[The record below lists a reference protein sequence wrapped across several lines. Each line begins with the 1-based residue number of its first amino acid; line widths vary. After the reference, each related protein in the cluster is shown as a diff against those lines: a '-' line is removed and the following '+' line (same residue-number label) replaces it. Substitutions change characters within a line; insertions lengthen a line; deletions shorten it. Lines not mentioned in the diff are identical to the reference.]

1 MKFSEQAVV
10 LGEQKSLVGIITQAV
25 GPGAPA
31 NDLAVVILNTGIIHR
46 VGHHRMYVSFSR
58 ALADAGYT
66 VLRFDFSGIGDS
78 DKRVDSLP
86 PFESN
91 LSDIEE
97 AIDWLEVT
105 GQIKRV
111 VLLGLCS
118 GADNGLLYAASDPRV
133 VGLVLMDPSIPPTRR
148 YFREYVSRRLLRG
161 RSFLSFAFG
170 RSHIRK
176 MLVEFTLGSL
186 ARDWAPRYPTV
197 SHPKIRRYL
206 ESVYQATVDRG
217 VKFLVVLSGGG
228 QHIYPEQLLDAFPN
242 VSFLDQLHLESFD
255 DSDHIFTSGADR
267 SKLLT
272 LILKW
277 LMATNFR
284 KATMINGYLLVNILG
299 GMM

>member
-25 GPGAPA
+25 GAPA

-58 ALADAGYT
+58 TLADAGFT

-78 DKRVDSLP
+78 DKRADSLP
-86 PFESN
+86 PLESN
-91 LSDIEE
+91 LSDIKEV
-97 AIDWLEVT
+97 IDWLEVT

-118 GADNGLLYAASDPRV
+118 GADNSVLYAASDPRV

-148 YFREYVSRRLLRG
+148 YLRDYVSRRLLRG

-186 ARDWAPRYPTV
+186 ARKWEPRYPTL

-206 ESVYQATVDRG
+206 ESVYQTTVDRG

-242 VSFLDQLHLESFD
+242 VSFLDQLQLESFD
-255 DSDHIFTSGADR
+255 DSDHVFTSGADR
-267 SKLLT
+267 SKLLA

-277 LMATNFR
+277 LKATNFR

-299 GMM
+299 GMMQI